1 MTTLTTLIL
10 ETTCEICEKYIS
22 KNACSKIEII
32 DYADYTSFQ
41 DYIKNNFT
49 SDYADYAVIK
59 SYYW

>member
-1 MTTLTTLIL
+1 M
-10 ETTCEICEKYIS
+10 
-22 KNACSKIEII
+22 EII